1 MSCGCSRYGASLQ
14 LCARRPALLRVVA
27 RAKSRKRER
36 TSACLICSRVR
47 ARHAVTH
54 LGNHAR
60 RGPLSAATPDPR
72 PVPRPAL
79 LSLDDAVQHRG
90 GSPIPSGFCIMKCTT
105 GAMRQSDGSARL
117 WRCAVRARSAAAA
130 RGTARVH
137 GQRRRSRAQHA
148 QRTRCVRLWSYVRT
162 YVTYVRG
169 PICALPFL
177 MFYL

>member
-90 GSPIPSGFCIMKCTT
+90 GSPTPSGHCIMKCTT
-105 GAMRQSDGSARL
+105 GAIRRWKRKVM
-117 WRCAVRARSAAAA
+117 AVCGASTLGCSC
-130 RGTARVH
+130 GTARVH
-137 GQRRRSRAQHA
+137 GQRRRSRAWRA
-148 QRTRCVRLWSYVRT
+148 QRTR
-162 YVTYVRG
+162 RG
-169 PICALPFL
+169 AAAPSRAGAG
-177 MFYL
+177 M